1 MIARIPRFSSLL
13 LSALALFCL
22 PLPAIAHHSIAGF
35 FDANTQVE
43 IAGVISRVR
52 WRNPHTVFIVDVTND
67 DGSVT
72 EWKIESGALGVL
84 RSRGLARQ
92 FAQVGDD
99 VKILGDKSLRGRPEM
114 FARNMLLANGQ
125 EVLLTVPSKAYF
137 SLQQEGG
144 LLEAEFDPE
153 VVAAAR
159 ANANGIFRVWSTN
172 FAARRRGP
180 RPRMFTGGYPL
191 KPEAKAIQEQYD
203 AGDTALLGC
212 FDWTMPRLM
221 ANPLPVE
228 FIDQGNSILVKFE
241 ENDERRVI
249 YLDDTE
255 APDELTHMGFS
266 TGRWENGALI
276 VETTGI
282 TPERLD
288 NLGTPFS
295 DEIRL
300 LETFTVVDDGNQLNY
315 NVQVSDPNTFTESFE
330 ESRFWEWRPEI
341 VVGAYICEQDQ
352 NLQ

>member
-1 MIARIPRFSSLL
+1 MIARIRPLL
-13 LSALALFCL
+13 FAAVLLAGL
-22 PLPAIAHHSIAGF
+22 PQTATAHHSVAGF

-43 IAGVISRVR
+43 IAGVITRVR
-52 WRNPHTVFIVDVTND
+52 WRNPHTVFVVDVTND
-67 DGSVT
+67 DGTVT

-84 RSRGLARQ
+84 RSRGLARE
-92 FAQVGDD
+92 FVQVGDN

-172 FAARRRGP
+172 FAARRQGP

-228 FIDQGNSILVKFE
+228 FIDEGDRIRVRFE

-249 YLDDTE
+249 HLDDTR
-255 APDELTHMGFS
+255 APGELSRMGFS
-266 TGRWENGALI
+266 TGRWEGETLV

-295 DEIRL
+295 EDIHL
-300 LETFTVVDDGNQLNY
+300 LERFTVTENGNRLEY
-315 NVQVSDPNTFTESFE
+315 NVRVTDPNTFTESFE
-330 ESRFWEWRPEI
+330 ENRFWEWRPEI
-341 VVGAYICEQDQ
+341 VVGSYICEQDQ
-352 NLQ
+352 SLQ

>member
-1 MIARIPRFSSLL
+1 MTRSIRSLL
-13 LSALALFCL
+13 VSAFVLGCTQQAAL
-22 PLPAIAHHSIAGF
+22 AHHSVAGF

-84 RSRGLARQ
+84 RSRGLAREFVQ
-92 FAQVGDD
+92 AGDA

-125 EVLLTVPSKAYF
+125 EVLLTVGSRAHF
-137 SLQQEGG
+137 SQQQDGG

-172 FAARRRGP
+172 FDSRRRGS

-203 AGDTALLGC
+203 AADTALLGC
-212 FDWTMPRLM
+212 FDWTMPRVM

-228 FIDQGNSILVKFE
+228 FIDEGDRILMKFE

-249 YLDDTE
+249 HLDDTP
-255 APDELTHMGFS
+255 APGELSRMGFS
-266 TGRWENGALI
+266 SGRWQDENTLV
-276 VETTGI
+276 VETSGI

-295 DEIRL
+295 DEISL
-300 LETFTVVDDGNQLNY
+300 LETFTVAEDGNRLNY
-315 NVQVSDPNTFTESFE
+315 HVRVSDPNTFTEPFE
-330 ESRFWEWRPEI
+330 EARFWEWRPEI

-352 NLQ
+352 SLQ